1 MCVLRC
7 GIEFLG
13 VVEVERKA
21 TLQDGSARIQDLRAL
36 SPPSLV
42 GVVDYVQITVGESN
56 EE

>member
-1 MCVLRC
+1 VYSGV

-21 TLQDGSARIQDLRAL
+21 TLQDGSARILYLVFLPR
-36 SPPSLV
+36 PSLV
-42 GVVDYVQITVGESN
+42 GVVDYLQIAVGESN